1 MNIEDIRIY
10 RMTHIMNIA
19 HILKYGIT
27 HKNSRNANGN
37 YKDIGDVSLISTRA
51 DRTVIVDNGIAG
63 NPDGESIVLG
73 EFIPFYFGVK
83 MPMLYVVQNGGNF
96 VESATPPGEIIYMV
110 CRLND
115 VISEYR
121 NFYFSDGHATDSL
134 TCFYN
139 SDKIRDIAGIVKW
152 KSVKAPYWGGS
163 ENLDVKREKQAEF
176 LIRGDVSAKAL
187 YEK

>member
-27 HKNSRNANGN
+27 HKNSRNAKGN

-83 MPMLYVVQNGGNF
+83 MPMLYVVQNG
-96 VESATPPGEIIYMV
+96 AI
-110 CRLND
+110 L
-115 VISEYR
+115 
-121 NFYFSDGHATDSL
+121 
-134 TCFYN
+134 
-139 SDKIRDIAGIVKW
+139 
-152 KSVKAPYWGGS
+152 
-163 ENLDVKREKQAEF
+163 
-176 LIRGDVSAKAL
+176 
-187 YEK
+187 